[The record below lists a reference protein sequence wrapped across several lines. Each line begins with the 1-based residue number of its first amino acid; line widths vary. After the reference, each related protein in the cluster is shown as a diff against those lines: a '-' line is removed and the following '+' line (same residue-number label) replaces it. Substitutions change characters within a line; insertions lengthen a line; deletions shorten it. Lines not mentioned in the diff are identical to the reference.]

1 MALCPFATYR
11 PVRSYSSN
19 LKAHKGLVLHVQV
32 GNGSPY
38 GWFSNR
44 ANQASSHFWISKT
57 GKLEQFVDTDLA
69 AWTEASGNSAWAAV
83 ETEGF
88 PTESLTDAQVNT
100 LAKLYAWGNK
110 THGWPFQITDSVNG
124 TGFGTHGMG
133 GIQWGG
139 HTGCPGDLRK
149 AQRANILS
157 IAQGATPAPPTP
169 VANTESVY
177 IIVPCSTGGY
187 WELKRADGGIA
198 NRNGAPFFGAMP
210 GNAEVVSPLVG
221 ITECKRNGSVTGYWV
236 YDEQGHV
243 YAFGGAPYY
252 TGYAAHTE
260 WHSPNSRVIGLV
272 QTAGFY
278 WPATIRYA
286 QIREQLG
293 DADYV
298 VDTYDIGPELK
309 DK

>member
-11 PVRSYSSN
+11 PVRSYGTAMTQQLGN
-19 LKAHKGLVLHVQV
+19 VMHCQQ
-32 GNGSPY
+32 GNGSLY
-38 GWFSNR
+38 GRFSNVN
-44 ANQASSHFWISKT
+44 NQVSAHFWISKT
-57 GKLEQFVDTDLA
+57 GLIEQYIDTLLSSWSQIA
-69 AWTEASGNSAWAAV
+69 ANHLFTAC
-83 ETEGF
+83 ETEGWV
-88 PTESLTDAQVNT
+88 TEALTDAQVK
-100 LAKLYAWGNK
+100 AYARLYAWLASV
-110 THGWPFQITDSVNG
+110 HGYPFQVADTPTTRGLNAHFV
-124 TGFGTHGMG
+124 G
-133 GIQWGG
+133 GIAWGG
-139 HTGCPGDLRK
+139 HPCPGPIRA
-149 AQRANILS
+149 AQRANIVSL
-157 IAQGATPAPPTP
+157 AQGSTPAPPTP

-221 ITECKRNGSVTGYWV
+221 ITECKRNGSVTGYWA

-243 YAFGGAPYY
+243 YAFGQAPYY

-260 WHSPNSRVIGLV
+260 WHSPNSRIIGLV

-278 WPATIRYA
+278 WPATIRYT

-293 DADYV
+293 DADYI